1 MEYAENILMHELNAD
16 KYARPSNE
24 SDYGTKHPARFE
36 PKQST
41 TSSTQPQQRA
51 RFHVSSNVATQSIPS
66 ATPTVVN
73 FNVTDF
79 DTIGLV
85 ASNKFTIPT
94 TGKITGTWWIHGKSQ
109 YVKAAG
115 GTVRE
120 IYIRKNGTTSVA
132 YAVAE
137 PNTLHSLEVE
147 LLINDP
153 IAGDY
158 YELLANQDSGGAL
171 NLTTTSDKTFF
182 EAIHLW

>member
-1 MEYAENILMHELNAD
+1 MHELNKD
-16 KYARPSNE
+16 RYARPSPE
-24 SDYGTKHPARFE
+24 QEYGTKHPSRFE

-51 RFHVSSNVATQSIPS
+51 RVHVHSSSATQSIPS

-79 DTIGLV
+79 DNVGLV
-85 ASNKFTIPT
+85 ASNKITIPS
-94 TGKITGTWWIHGKSQ
+94 TGKITGCWWIHGKGQ
-109 YVKAAG
+109 FVKAAG

-120 IYIRKNGTTSVA
+120 VYIRKNGTTTVA

-137 PNTLHSLEVE
+137 PNTLQSLEVT

-153 IAGDY
+153 TAGDY
-158 YELLANQDSGGAL
+158 YELLVNQDSGGAI
-171 NLTTTSDKTFF
+171 NLTTTSDKMFY
-182 EAIHLW
+182 EAVHLW